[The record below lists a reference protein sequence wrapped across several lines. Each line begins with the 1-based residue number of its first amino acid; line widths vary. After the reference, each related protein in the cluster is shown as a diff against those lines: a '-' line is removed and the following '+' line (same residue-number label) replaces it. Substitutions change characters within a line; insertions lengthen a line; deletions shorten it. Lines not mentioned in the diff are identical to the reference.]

1 MPPSNPMR
9 DVCIAVVGAYGVGKS
24 TFIQRAYDLKSPSS
38 KDIVFSKFTVVD
50 RPPCNVKLA
59 EIDWAK
65 IDFESQPFVWPRVGF
80 PIRFSSANCT
90 YGLTHK
96 SHLKSVFA
104 DGKVRCQRMARD
116 YRLLTVYLSYM
127 M

>member
-1 MPPSNPMR
+1 MSPSSSVR

-24 TFIQRAYDLKSPSS
+24 TFIDRAYDLSSPSS
-38 KDIVFSKFTVVD
+38 KDIVSKFTVVD

-80 PIRFSSANCT
+80 PIRFSANRVGFTKPPEEC
-90 YGLTHK
+90 
-96 SHLKSVFA
+96 F
-104 DGKVRCQRMARD
+104 R
-116 YRLLTVYLSYM
+116 
-127 M
+127 